1 MLRWDLAVELPAY
14 MCTCGASVTQHSLR
28 PEISTIEILN
38 ADNCYTTDIYGVFDI
53 VGLGVG
59 WGNTFDLYL
68 AC

>member
-1 MLRWDLAVELPAY
+1 MLSWDLAVELPAY
-14 MCTCGASVTQHSLR
+14 MCTCGTSVTQHSLR

-38 ADNCYTTDIYGVFDI
+38 ADNCYTTDIYGVYDT

>member
-14 MCTCGASVTQHSLR
+14 MCTCGTLVTQYSLR
-28 PEISTIEILN
+28 SEISTIEILN
-38 ADNCYTTDIYGVFDI
+38 ADNCYTTDIHGVYDT
-53 VGLGVG
+53 VGVG